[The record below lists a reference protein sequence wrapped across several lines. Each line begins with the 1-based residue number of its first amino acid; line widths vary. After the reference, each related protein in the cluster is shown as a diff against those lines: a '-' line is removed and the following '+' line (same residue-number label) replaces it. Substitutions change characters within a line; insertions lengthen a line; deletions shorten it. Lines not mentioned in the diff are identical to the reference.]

1 MAFTVLFNHFFF
13 FFRNS
18 SKMALLSNS
27 AGIPEQMTSE
37 KPLSP
42 MSLPGPPGSPGL
54 PGKTQPQFLRE
65 NTSLY
70 EEVMTLSKMLE
81 VLIG

>member
-13 FFRNS
+13 FFRNA

-37 KPLSP
+37 KLLSP

>member
-37 KPLSP
+37 KLLSP
-42 MSLPGPPGSPGL
+42 MSLPGPPGSPGP
-54 PGKTQPQFLRE
+54 PGKTASVSTQEHQPL
-65 NTSLY
+65 
-70 EEVMTLSKMLE
+70 
-81 VLIG
+81 